1 MEDERKLT
9 QAPEV
14 PEATERETPDTQ
26 SFSPPSAPNTIP
38 DPDAPDPQEPDPGVG
53 DEPDLL
59 RRLETQML
67 AMQRTQRRLLWAVGA
82 LAALL
87 VLALGVLFTV
97 GAQAYEKVEAASQQ
111 AEEVSAMLEDSLGE
125 LDPEALDGLM
135 QTLPDIADRLAKIDV
150 DALNGTLEALPEL
163 MESVE
168 RMEQQVDQ
176 LASLFSGLSR
186 LFG

>member
-1 MEDERKLT
+1 MDDERKLT
-9 QAPEV
+9 QPPEV
-14 PEATERETPDTQ
+14 PESPEYDAPDPKV
-26 SFSPPSAPNTIP
+26 SIAPNTIP
-38 DPDAPDPQEPDPGVG
+38 DLDAPAPKAPDPDDAEEPDV
-53 DEPDLL
+53 LL
-59 RRLETQML
+59 RLEEQML

-82 LAALL
+82 LAAVL

-97 GAQAYEKVEAASQQ
+97 GAQAYKKVDAACQQ
-111 AEEVSAMLEDSLGE
+111 AEEVSATLEDSLGK
-125 LDPEALDGLM
+125 LDPEALDSLM
-135 QTLPDIADRLAKIDV
+135 QTLPDIADRLSRIDV

-163 MESVE
+163 MERVE